1 MRKTKLISI
10 LTFLTT
16 LTTSAVVV
24 SCSTDDKTTILH
36 KQTDI
41 NKLDLNTNLYD
52 IKDTNPSTIIKTFLE
67 LNDQKLVNLHEDQLE
82 VKMINNSNAVINVK
96 DSNEFIG
103 NTNIKFELKD
113 NQTNSSSIN
122 WSTLTPTIS
131 VSEKTSLT
139 PINNT
144 SEKTTLIPTTS
155 VSEKTSLT
163 PINNINERTSS
174 TPTTSNNERTI
185 KPAVKPINTTETK
198 KAKSNESELIPAFNL
213 KPAKVN
219 RPSEPSKPRRR
230 REVRE
235 EKLVNVAEITT
246 ATNSVPWTPLTPAT
260 HTTPLT
266 PLSPATTV
274 SPSIAPISPVVQP
287 AKEHIEEP
295 IVDLAI
301 KSDETFE
308 TIDIKSDSNIDD
320 LYINQ
325 TLKAFNKINLSEQK
339 AKELMLRN
347 DVAANFYSHPRFEL
361 NKKEIVLDKHQNKR
375 VELKLFDKN
384 TQKEINNS
392 EVKWYQRTRYPEDK
406 VFGVNENDNGTTFN
420 LLDNGVLE
428 WKDTKESDGRTPD
441 EKSAV
446 IWASYKGYLYSTTV
460 RVFSEHVSD
469 MVNNEELAKQA
480 AKDLVKEKGWNN
492 LPPLERLIKAYEW
505 MTKEVKYDHDLTSGP
520 ILKNQN
526 AYSALVLRYT
536 VCTGYAKGFKLILDE
551 LGIPCRFM
559 EGSSDR
565 ESTISKHAWNLVQI
579 DNEWY
584 HVDTTSDRTKD
595 QTNFNF
601 FLNTNDDFVKKDT
614 FDREFKN
621 KGTRLRNFKFKNFVV
636 TEEDAL
642 ALIDNNWNP
651 DTKQIGK
658 LDVITN
664 EHNFNTVYKAFEK
677 RKLDSYIKTSRFTL
691 VIGPNKQATYTFN
704 PQTQENVTNVQVTKV
719 EQYQDKHAIKIELSQ
734 KVDDLKKGNFNIKNA
749 LIKEVKQEN
758 NSYILTLDHFSS
770 YNEVKVE
777 LESIKRKD
785 YKFTLTSDN
794 TVKFNIQRQTQPN
807 AIIQVLSDDSIK
819 ITNNLSH
826 LEYNFNNASWADVP
840 ANSII
845 PKSTIGKLYLR
856 YKGSDSKLSSD
867 IQTISISRSQIPT
880 NHNIKSI
887 NKTLVGVNYTMQ
899 YRLKDSNTNWTN
911 ITANKVKNLGSGTYQ
926 VRIKPSKHS
935 LASEIVEIS
944 VN

>member
-24 SCSTDDKTTILH
+24 SCSTEDKTTILH

-103 NTNIKFELKD
+103 NTNIKFEIKD
-113 NQTNSSSIN
+113 NQTNSSPIN

-139 PINNT
+139 PTNNNI
-144 SEKTTLIPTTS
+144 SERTNKPVVKPTITTNTKETKTT
-155 VSEKTSLT
+155 KT
-163 PINNINERTSS
+163 
-174 TPTTSNNERTI
+174 
-185 KPAVKPINTTETK
+185 
-198 KAKSNESELIPAFNL
+198 NESEVIPALNL
-213 KPAKVN
+213 KPAKVS
-219 RPSEPSKPRRR
+219 RPSEPKPRRR

-235 EKLVNVAEITT
+235 EKPVTNESIKKEATT
-246 ATNSVPWTPLTPAT
+246 HSIPWTSLTPAT
-260 HTTPLT
+260 QTSPLT
-266 PLSPATTV
+266 PPTPPTTV
-274 SPSIAPISPVVQP
+274 SSSNPLVPTSTASTSTSVVPISTSINN
-287 AKEHIEEP
+287 IEESTKQP

-301 KSDETFE
+301 KDDQTFE
-308 TIDIKSDSNIDD
+308 VIDANSSSNIDE

-325 TLKAFNKINLSEQK
+325 TLKPFNEIKLT
-339 AKELMLRN
+339 KENAEKLMLRN
-347 DVAANFYSHPRFEL
+347 DVAANFYSDPRFEL
-361 NKKEIVLDKHQNKR
+361 SKEEIVLDKNRNNK

-384 TQKEINNS
+384 TKKYIDSS
-392 EVKWYQRTRYPEDK
+392 EVQWYQRTRYPEDK
-406 VFGVNENDNGTTFN
+406 IFEVNQNDNGTTFK
-420 LLDNGVLE
+420 LLSNGVLE
-428 WKDTKESDGRTPD
+428 WKDTKESEIKIPD

-469 MVNNEELAKQA
+469 MVNNEELAKEA
-480 AKDLVKEKGWNN
+480 AKKLVEEQGWNS
-492 LPPLERLIKAYEW
+492 LPPLEKLIKAYEW

-526 AYSALVLRYT
+526 AHSALVKKYT

-584 HVDTTSDRTKD
+584 HVDTTSDRTNT

-601 FLNTNDDFVKKDT
+601 FLNTNEDFEEKDT
-614 FDREFKN
+614 FDRDFNN
-621 KGTRLRNFKFKNFVV
+621 KGTRLRNFKFKNFVA
-636 TEEDAL
+636 TEDDVL
-642 ALIDNNWNP
+642 ALIDNNWN
-651 DTKQIGK
+651 TEKKQISTLTLVTNK
-658 LDVITN
+658 NNFKNINSAFTKRNLDVKG
-664 EHNFNTVYKAFEK
+664 Y
-677 RKLDSYIKTSRFTL
+677 RYGSPY
-691 VIGPNKQATYTFN
+691 GPNKTIIYTFN
-704 PQTQENVTNVQVTKV
+704 QQYNQNLTDVVVNKV
-719 EQYQDKHAIKIELSQ
+719 EKYQDKHAIKVELNQ
-734 KVDDLKKGNFNIKNA
+734 EVKDLKAGNFNIKNA
-749 LIKEVKQEN
+749 LIKSAQQQGK
-758 NSYILTLDHFSS
+758 SYVLYLDHFNS
-770 YNEVKVE
+770 YNDVEVK

-785 YKFTLTSDN
+785 YKFTISTNS
-794 TVKFNIQRQTQPN
+794 TVKFNIERQTQPN
-807 AIIQVLSDDSIK
+807 AVIEVLDNDSIK
-819 ITNNLSH
+819 ITNNLSN
-826 LEYNFNNASWADVP
+826 LEYNFNNTTWSNVP
-840 ANSII
+840 DNFTISDT
-845 PKSTIGKLYLR
+845 TIGKLYLR

-887 NKTLVGVNYTMQ
+887 NKTLVGVNDTMQ
-899 YRLKDSNTNWTN
+899 YRLKNTNNSWTD